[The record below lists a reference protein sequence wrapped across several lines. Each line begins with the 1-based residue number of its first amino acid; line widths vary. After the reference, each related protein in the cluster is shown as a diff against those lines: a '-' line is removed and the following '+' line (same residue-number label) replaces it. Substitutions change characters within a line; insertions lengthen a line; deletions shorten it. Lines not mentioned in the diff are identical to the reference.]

1 MGVPLHKT
9 GDFTL
14 YPNPADD
21 VVYVNLKTAS
31 INTVKIIS
39 ILGAEMVVDVNRNNN
54 AIDVSQLKPGIY
66 LLSITTRSGEV
77 VVTKFTK
84 K

>member
-1 MGVPLHKT
+1 
-9 GDFTL
+9 
-14 YPNPADD
+14 
-21 VVYVNLKTAS
+21 
-31 INTVKIIS
+31 
-39 ILGAEMVVDVNRNNN
+39 MVVDVNRNNN
-54 AIDVSQLKPGIY
+54 TIDVSQLKPGIY